1 MSFLGGPQAVL
12 PAPSLMRFLPSLSVF
27 VLACGAVASGQV
39 INVDFDEFSETSIY
53 GGLAAAP
60 DPAGAA
66 AQWNRMT
73 GSSTSTITA
82 NSLKDT
88 LGATTS
94 VGISVQIN
102 GSFLSEPGQQ
112 ELGPGEVYADLMQDY
127 IYLSS
132 PLELQVV
139 SKSGSI
145 SGLDPGQLYD
155 IYLYAQ
161 GDNFLE
167 TYSPGQNTLF
177 TINGVSK
184 QTSWDGIEGGDGFL
198 TEGIEYVRFRV
209 AADAGGGVG
218 FAWANVVS
226 GAGGNVAVDTDGSNS
241 RFAVIN
247 GLQIVAVPEPSTAM
261 LGSLVLLGLLH
272 RRR

>member
-1 MSFLGGPQAVL
+1 MRL
-12 PAPSLMRFLPSLSVF
+12 PNTLIPL

-66 AQWNRMT
+66 AQWNRVT
-73 GSSTSTITA
+73 GSGTSTITA
-82 NSLKDT
+82 NNLKDSGGST
-88 LGATTS
+88 TGVSLGLE
-94 VGISVQIN
+94 IN
-102 GSFLSEPGQQ
+102 GSFLSDASQQ
-112 ELGPGEVYADLMQDY
+112 ELGPGGIYGDLMVDY
-127 IYLSS
+127 LYLSS

-139 SKSGSI
+139 SKNGLI

-177 TINGVSK
+177 TIDGVSK
-184 QTSWDGIEGGDGFL
+184 QTSWDGIEGGDGAL
-198 TEGIEYVRFRV
+198 VEGIEYVRFRV
-209 AADAGGGVG
+209 AADARGEIG
-218 FAWANVVS
+218 FSWANVVS
-226 GAGGNVAVDTDGSNS
+226 GAGGNVATDLDGNNS

-247 GLQIVAVPEPSTAM
+247 GLQIVAVPEPSAA
-261 LGSLVLLGLLH
+261 LFGCLALCGLL
-272 RRR
+272 RRRR